1 MPPFLSQK
9 EGWNRVPPLSKI
21 ASVHYTTSLGT
32 SGYVARHVTEERNGD
47 YVTAKRGGDINA
59 VSVAEVATR
68 DGLIAHFILAEE
80 KTPMDFP
87 PPKAFLHPS
96 RGGCHATLEKS
107 TAASIL

>member
-1 MPPFLSQK
+1 M
-9 EGWNRVPPLSKI
+9 
-21 ASVHYTTSLGT
+21 
-32 SGYVARHVTEERNGD
+32 TEERNGD